1 MYDLDEVP
9 AMKISPARKESE
21 IKVEAPMLVEPV
33 DDAQSKADAVRKK
46 RAAGLAK
53 ARAAKARRAA
63 LAQSLGLEAPTE
75 EERTEALFFNWL
87 SDINLRPQI
96 FDFIKACQAEEA
108 ALATVKAKMNE
119 IRSGL
124 WATK

>member
-21 IKVEAPMLVEPV
+21 IKVEAPILVEPV
-33 DDAQSKADAVRKK
+33 DDALSKADAVRKK

-53 ARAAKARRAA
+53 ARAMKAKRAA

-75 EERTEALFFNWL
+75 EERMEALFFNWL
-87 SDINLRPQI
+87 SDINLRPMI

-108 ALATVKAKMNE
+108 ALAAVKAKMNE

>member
-21 IKVEAPMLVEPV
+21 IKVEAPMFVEPV
-33 DDAQSKADAVRKK
+33 DDAQSKADEVRKK

-53 ARAAKARRAA
+53 ARAMKAKRAA
-63 LAQSLGLEAPTE
+63 LAQHLGLEAPTE
-75 EERTEALFFNWL
+75 EERMEALFFNWL
-87 SDINLRPQI
+87 SDIRLRPQI
-96 FDFIKACQAEEA
+96 YDFMEACKAEEA
-108 ALATVKAKMNE
+108 ALAAVKAKMNE

>member
-21 IKVEAPMLVEPV
+21 IKVEAPILVEPV

-53 ARAAKARRAA
+53 ARAMKAKRAA
-63 LAQSLGLEAPTE
+63 LAQYLGLEAPTE
-75 EERTEALFFNWL
+75 EERMEALFFNWL
-87 SDINLRPQI
+87 SDVRLRPQI
-96 FDFIKACQAEEA
+96 YDFMEACKAEEA
-108 ALATVKAKMNE
+108 ALAAVKAKMNE

>member
-1 MYDLDEVP
+1 MYYLDEAP

-21 IKVEAPMLVEPV
+21 IKVEAPILVKPV
-33 DDAQSKADAVRKK
+33 DDAQSKAEAVREK

-63 LAQSLGLEAPTE
+63 LDQSLGLEAPTE
-75 EERTEALFFNWL
+75 EERMEALFFNWL
-87 SDINLRPQI
+87 SDIRLRPLI
-96 FDFIKACQAEEA
+96 CDFMEACKVEEA
-108 ALATVKAKMNE
+108 ALAAVKAKMNE